1 MVAAAKG
8 IHPSSVVDRH
18 AEIAD
23 GVEIGPFCHVHA
35 GARIGAGTRLMS
47 HVVVMG
53 NATIGEAN
61 VIYPFVVIGGDA
73 QIRKASARQQAAGVG
88 NQAESRASSAESRER
103 GRVEI
108 GSHNTFRES
117 VTVNVSSGESGQAT
131 TIGSHNLFM
140 AGCHVA
146 HDVSVGSRC
155 VIANGVQL
163 AGHVAI
169 EDWVVFGGLAGVA
182 QHLRVGESAF
192 IAAGAMCERDVPPF
206 VIAQGDRA
214 RVRAINAVGLERRG
228 VPPESIL
235 ALRKAYAALWTANE
249 AGFDHA
255 LRTIDRTDPWVAKLA
270 GWLEDPI
277 RRVRASKRAQP
288 IA

>member
-61 VIYPFVVIGGDA
+61 VVYPFVVIGGDA
-73 QIRKASARQQAAGVG
+73 QIRKASARQ
-88 NQAESRASSAESRER
+88 AEPRATSSVEPKER

-255 LRTIDRTDPWVAKLA
+255 LRTIDRSDPWVVKLA
-270 GWLEDPI
+270 AWLEDPI
-277 RRVRASKRAQP
+277 RRVRASKRSQP